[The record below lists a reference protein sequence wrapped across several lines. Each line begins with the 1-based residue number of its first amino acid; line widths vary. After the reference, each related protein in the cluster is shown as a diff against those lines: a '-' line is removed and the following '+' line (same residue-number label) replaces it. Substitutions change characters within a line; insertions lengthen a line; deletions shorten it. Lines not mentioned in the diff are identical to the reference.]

1 MDRSRLDLGVSLN
14 FWQWN
19 YRNLEQN
26 TTRSKRRSSNSG
38 GIFDAPAKQK
48 ELAVLEE
55 KISSPGFWDD
65 QAAAQRV
72 VQQRS
77 RLEKALGQQ
86 ESFETGISDAE
97 VLFEFAETDE
107 ASAGELAEL
116 IEKLDRDVTAAETES
131 LLSGETDANNAIC
144 SIQAGAGGTDAQDFA
159 QMLLRMYIRWAERKG
174 FKVELLDEQAGSE
187 AGIKSATFRVEGD
200 YAYGLLAAE
209 AGVHRLVRISPF
221 NSGGSRE
228 TSFASMFVSP
238 EIDEN
243 IEVNIEDKDLRVDT
257 YRSSG
262 AGGQHVNVTD
272 SAVRITHLPTGI
284 VVTCQNQRSQLQNR
298 MVAMQV
304 LRSKLYEL
312 ELEKRRSDA
321 AELESTK
328 MDISF
333 GSQIRNYVLHPYRL
347 VKDTRTKFEV
357 TDVDSVLDGAIDE
370 FIKEFLLFKK
380 GIKSPATTD

>member
-1 MDRSRLDLGVSLN
+1 M
-14 FWQWN
+14 
-19 YRNLEQN
+19 E
-26 TTRSKRRSSNSG
+26 
-38 GIFDAPAKQK
+38 A
-48 ELAVLEE
+48 E
-55 KISSPGFWDD
+55 ISAPGFWDD
-65 QAAAQRV
+65 QEKAQKI

-77 RLEKALGQQ
+77 RIEKALQQ
-86 ESFETGISDAE
+86 QKDFEAGVSDAE
-97 VLFEFAETDE
+97 VLFEFAQSDADSVTELETLLGTLE
-107 ASAGELAEL
+107 G
-116 IEKLDRDVTAAETES
+116 DVTAAEEQS

-144 SIQAGAGGTDAQDFA
+144 SLQSGAGGTDAQDFC
-159 QMLLRMYIRWAERKG
+159 QMLLRMYLRWSERKG
-174 FKVELLDEQAGSE
+174 FKVEILDEQPGSE
-187 AGIKSATFRVEGD
+187 AGLKSATFRVEGD

-221 NSGGSRE
+221 NAGGSRE
-228 TSFASMFVSP
+228 TSFASLFVSP

-272 SAVRITHLPTGI
+272 SAVGI
-284 VVTCQNQRSQLQNR
+284 VVTCQNQRSQIQNR
-298 MVAMQV
+298 AVAMQV

-312 ELEKRRSDA
+312 ELEKRRADT
-321 AELESTK
+321 AELEANK

-357 TDVDSVLDGAIDE
+357 TDVDAVLDGDIDE

-380 GIKSPATTD
+380 SAGASNI